1 VVQELIFFT
10 VGMSSCTERQLAK
23 SFRILLWCI
32 EFLRVLGNN
41 FSFSVTAESLVDASL
56 EIVVTR
62 YGKHWDGRGAQKLLA
77 KRPLEPAAAV
87 IEDYDLPCTPF
98 DFNAEVLALLQE
110 RLACILYH

>member
-1 VVQELIFFT
+1 
-10 VGMSSCTERQLAK
+10 MSSCTERQLAK

-62 YGKHWDGRGAQKLLA
+62 YGKHWDGRGAQKRFQRGGSSLA
-77 KRPLEPAAAV
+77 SG
-87 IEDYDLPCTPF
+87 
-98 DFNAEVLALLQE
+98 EVSMYSVSLIFFLSSKHLIVQSCCL
-110 RLACILYH
+110 R